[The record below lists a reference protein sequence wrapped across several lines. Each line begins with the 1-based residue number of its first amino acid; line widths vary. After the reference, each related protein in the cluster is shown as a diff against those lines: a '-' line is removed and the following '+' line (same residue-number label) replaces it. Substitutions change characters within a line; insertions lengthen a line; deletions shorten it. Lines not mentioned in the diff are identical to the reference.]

1 MDMKLDTVGLLQFTA
16 SSLESY
22 IPSMNRRDK
31 KFNTM
36 LSGANEVAY
45 QIASVQRSNNSD
57 HDYDTRGYFQ
67 QYGHF
72 LPRSIE
78 PNNGHLTDEYKKWN
92 HPTYSVESKLYTRG
106 HTAVNWNK
114 EPYKSLSRDD
124 TKTNVSPTIKNMTY
138 KGYGIFKAVL

>member
-1 MDMKLDTVGLLQFTA
+1 MNLDTVGLLQFTA
-16 SSLESY
+16 SSLKSY
-22 IPSMNRRDK
+22 MPSMNRRDK
-31 KFNTM
+31 NFNTI
-36 LSGANEVAY
+36 LSGANEVAHHV
-45 QIASVQRSNNSD
+45 AATTQRSNNSD

-67 QYGHF
+67 QYGSF
-72 LPRSIE
+72 NSTGIGR
-78 PNNGHLTDEYKKWN
+78 NNGHLTDEYKKWN
-92 HPTYSVESKLYTRG
+92 HPTFSVESKLYTRG